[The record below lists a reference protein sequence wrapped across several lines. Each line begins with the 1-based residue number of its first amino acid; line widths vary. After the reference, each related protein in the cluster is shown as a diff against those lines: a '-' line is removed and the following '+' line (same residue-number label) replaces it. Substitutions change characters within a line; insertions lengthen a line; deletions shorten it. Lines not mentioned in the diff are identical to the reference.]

1 MKTKDDAS
9 NQYYI
14 DEESKNMNKVYA
26 MLPEQLKLRIVALQ
40 KYTCLDSPD
49 SFNVD
54 KTVYKLVESG
64 TNNEPFRISRG
75 LLLECLRSGLVTVD
89 NLRIRKASQLVLV
102 TKDETGKSVEV
113 KMKRNKKNKDQL
125 SDTVTDVES
134 DKKLYDIHNPNL
146 AKAIRQDYLAVIKEL
161 ISFNLPYTVKI
172 C

>member
-1 MKTKDDAS
+1 MKTKDDSS

-64 TNNEPFRISRG
+64 TNNEPFRISKG

-113 KMKRNKKNKDQL
+113 KMKRNKKNRDQL

-134 DKKLYDIHNPNL
+134 DKKLYDIHNPNF
-146 AKAIRQDYLAVIKEL
+146 AKAIR
-161 ISFNLPYTVKI
+161 
-172 C
+172 

>member
-64 TNNEPFRISRG
+64 TNNEPFRISKG

-102 TKDETGKSVEV
+102 TKDETGK
-113 KMKRNKKNKDQL
+113 
-125 SDTVTDVES
+125 
-134 DKKLYDIHNPNL
+134 
-146 AKAIRQDYLAVIKEL
+146 
-161 ISFNLPYTVKI
+161 
-172 C
+172 